1 MSQDIVLFMKNITKN
16 FPGVRALDDV
26 SIEVRKGEIVALLGE
41 NGAGKSTLIKVLSG
55 VYQHDDGQIILE
67 GHEVPAKYSPKLAK
81 ELGVA
86 TIYQELS
93 VMNELSV
100 AENILMCNEPL
111 RNRAVRIID
120 YKKMRQTA
128 RDVLGRVKASYID
141 VGTKVK
147 KLSAAERQIVEIS
160 KALIVNCKV
169 LILDEPTTSLTE
181 DETQNLFEVIK
192 ELKKQDISIIY
203 ISHRMD
209 EIRQIADRAI
219 VMRDGKIAGESNIA
233 GWSKNAIVE
242 MLTGHKWVREEEKEE
257 SNCLGKKE
265 VLRLENIS
273 NGRLIRDVSMSLYEN
288 EVLGISGL
296 LGSQRTELFRIAAGI
311 DRKKSGN
318 VYVNEKCVNIKS
330 PRDALAYGVGYLSEN
345 RKEDGLNL
353 GLKIGA
359 NIVLTKLSGI
369 SRYSV
374 VSKKK
379 TDSVYKK
386 YSEKLHIKGTDQQ
399 KVLNL
404 SGGNQQK
411 VSIAK
416 WLFAD
421 CNILIFDEPT
431 RGIDVSAKKE
441 IHDIIKEFV
450 RDTGKAAIVI
460 SSDVEEIVEV
470 SSRVLVM
477 SKGHI
482 THEIVG
488 NQIKQDY
495 ILKCNV
501 SEEVG

>member
-242 MLTGHKWVREEEKEE
+242 MLTGHKWVREEEK
-257 SNCLGKKE
+257 
-265 VLRLENIS
+265 R
-273 NGRLIRDVSMSLYEN
+273 
-288 EVLGISGL
+288 
-296 LGSQRTELFRIAAGI
+296 
-311 DRKKSGN
+311 
-318 VYVNEKCVNIKS
+318 
-330 PRDALAYGVGYLSEN
+330 
-345 RKEDGLNL
+345 
-353 GLKIGA
+353 
-359 NIVLTKLSGI
+359 
-369 SRYSV
+369 
-374 VSKKK
+374 
-379 TDSVYKK
+379 
-386 YSEKLHIKGTDQQ
+386 
-399 KVLNL
+399 
-404 SGGNQQK
+404 
-411 VSIAK
+411 
-416 WLFAD
+416 
-421 CNILIFDEPT
+421 
-431 RGIDVSAKKE
+431 
-441 IHDIIKEFV
+441 
-450 RDTGKAAIVI
+450 
-460 SSDVEEIVEV
+460 
-470 SSRVLVM
+470 RV
-477 SKGHI
+477 
-482 THEIVG
+482 
-488 NQIKQDY
+488 
-495 ILKCNV
+495 
-501 SEEVG
+501 